1 MESEEEED
9 KNIARR
15 RKVSLVTKHGGVANV
30 LKIVKAPLINVTLDD
45 WSDKSVSLL
54 IICNTFSYVDWS
66 ICA

>member
-45 WSDKSVSLL
+45 WSDKRKLTYDLQYFFIRGLVK
-54 IICNTFSYVDWS
+54 
-66 ICA
+66 